1 MSMNKKLVDMINQI
15 ARNTAI
21 QGDER
26 AIAATADHV
35 RKFWDPRMRAGL
47 MAHLADGGAGL
58 DDIAR
63 AASMQLAASNAPEIH
78 NTD

>member
-63 AASMQLAASNAPEIH
+63 AASMKLAASNAPEVH
-78 NTD
+78 NAD

>member
-21 QGDER
+21 QGEER

-47 MAHLADGGAGL
+47 LAHLADGGVGL

-63 AASMQLAASNAPEIH
+63 AASMKLAATIEGNVSGAC
-78 NTD
+78 